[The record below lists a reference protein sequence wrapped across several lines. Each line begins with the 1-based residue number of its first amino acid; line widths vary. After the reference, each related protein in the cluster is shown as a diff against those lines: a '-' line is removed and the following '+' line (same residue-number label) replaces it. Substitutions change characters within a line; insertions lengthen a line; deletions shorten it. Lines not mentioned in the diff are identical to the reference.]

1 MIKYAPL
8 ILGCVVIIKS
18 YAQQPTHFET
28 PATPAFTILNFE
40 PVSVLRPSSPSELR
54 ANVLS
59 FFDKDGKFI
68 PNMGIEVSPYW
79 LQSNPTLTK
88 KNYLNPSPI
97 QSIKQTFSMSFAT
110 VKDSAAGPERLG
122 AGFKFQ
128 PYSGK
133 TSLDE
138 RANAA
143 LGKQLLL
150 INYAA
155 AVRGFINDALIK
167 TLDET
172 INAIVSLIK
181 KDYGERAAKYYER
194 EFKER
199 AKNYLNTKDDLISFV
214 EDLISTFND
223 KSVQIDVPRIRTGFL
238 WEIAGAI
245 SFPNAKKEGKK
256 EVQKY
261 GLWTTLS
268 YKNQPSEDFL
278 LTFRY
283 LQKSGDTLN
292 TSLDMGLSY
301 VRDFSNFNLSIEGVF
316 RNSSIEFDDINAANE
331 PIRRIERTTTYRLA
345 IIGQYRINPFILFNI
360 SLGKNY
366 AQPFKAEGQFFSSA
380 GLNFNLFRP
389 LTVQEK

>member
-1 MIKYAPL
+1 MTKYALL
-8 ILGCVVIIKS
+8 ILGCIAIIRS
-18 YAQQPTHFET
+18 YAQEPTHFET
-28 PATPAFTILNFE
+28 PATPAFTILSFE
-40 PVSVLRPSSPSELR
+40 PASVLRPSSPSELR
-54 ANVLS
+54 ANILS

-79 LQSNPTLTK
+79 LKSNPTLTK
-88 KNYLNPSPI
+88 SNYLNPSPI
-97 QSIKQTFSMSFAT
+97 QSIIQTFSLSFAT
-110 VKDSAAGPERLG
+110 VKDSAAGSERLG

-143 LGKQLLL
+143 LGKQLSL
-150 INYAA
+150 INSAA
-155 AVRGFINDALIK
+155 AVRGFINDGSIK
-167 TLDET
+167 TLEEAT
-172 INAIVSLIK
+172 NAIIALIK

-194 EFKER
+194 MFKER
-199 AKNYLNTKDDLISFV
+199 AKNYLNAKDDLISFV
-214 EDLISTFND
+214 EDLISTFDNE
-223 KSVQIDVPRIRTGFL
+223 SVQIDVPRIRTGLL
-238 WEIAGAI
+238 WEIAGAS
-245 SFPNAKKEGKK
+245 SFPTTVKEGKK

-261 GLWTTLS
+261 GLWTTFS
-268 YKNQPSEDFL
+268 YKDKSNEDFL
-278 LTFRY
+278 LTIRY
-283 LQKSGDTLN
+283 LKNSGDTLN

-345 IIGQYRINPFILFNI
+345 IIGQYRINPFIIFNI

-366 AQPFKAEGQFFSSA
+366 AQPFRAEGQFFSSA

-389 LTVQEK
+389 LTVREK

>member
-292 TSLDMGLSY
+292 TSLDMGVKLCS
-301 VRDFSNFNLSIEGVF
+301 RF
-316 RNSSIEFDDINAANE
+316 
-331 PIRRIERTTTYRLA
+331 
-345 IIGQYRINPFILFNI
+345 
-360 SLGKNY
+360 
-366 AQPFKAEGQFFSSA
+366 FK
-380 GLNFNLFRP
+380 L
-389 LTVQEK
+389 